1 MANIF
6 ENNLNNEQKVL
17 ESQVSANK
25 LGLGLRVSRAIV
37 KYLSENGDLI
47 IKS

>member
-17 ESQVSANK
+17 DSSSSSNK

-37 KYLSENGDLI
+37 KYLSENGELI